1 MLHGRT
7 SDIIVLATPELSYER
22 LANNLTFTWT
32 AVDDAES
39 YAYILRNGTT
49 EVESGEV
56 TDLSITFKSLES
68 GTYTFVLTAEIDQP
82 GYASSDAA
90 TVDVDFVWS
99 DPVAWS
105 VVGTY
110 TSEMVG
116 SSWTAKLVAYLDGT
130 YTLEDWY
137 GVEGYNLNFS
147 YDEATD
153 CYVLSSEYDDNE
165 KSTATWGQVFTGRTS
180 KPTYMFLYKTDALWL
195 EESEGSIE
203 LWPYYS
209 DYYTDTFTWNTLQT
223 TGLDGTWTMTTSATS
238 ELENDAYTPE
248 QLDETVTCKI
258 TKIDNNTYQFPA
270 LYFSI
275 WDEGADEAD
284 CSYMTV
290 TVDWAKN
297 TLTVKPT
304 KNLWGY
310 YTLAGDASTST
321 NIVGT
326 INADGSLTFTGWA
339 AYYGS
344 TKYVYDGTVTFSR

>member
-1 MLHGRT
+1 
-7 SDIIVLATPELSYER
+7 
-22 LANNLTFTWT
+22 
-32 AVDDAES
+32 
-39 YAYILRNGTT
+39 
-49 EVESGEV
+49 
-56 TDLSITFKSLES
+56 
-68 GTYTFVLTAEIDQP
+68 
-82 GYASSDAA
+82 
-90 TVDVDFVWS
+90 
-99 DPVAWS
+99 
-105 VVGTY
+105 
-110 TSEMVG
+110 
-116 SSWTAKLVAYLDGT
+116 
-130 YTLEDWY
+130 
-137 GVEGYNLNFS
+137 
-147 YDEATD
+147 
-153 CYVLSSEYDDNE
+153 
-165 KSTATWGQVFTGRTS
+165 
-180 KPTYMFLYKTDALWL
+180 MFLYKTDALWL